1 MPDAAVSIII
11 PWLDRGDARRRAV
24 ADFVIAYYQ
33 SLGLGEVVI
42 GDYPDDGRP
51 LNRSRLRNEGAKK
64 ATGDILVFSDA
75 DCIVPREQLV
85 EAIRLATKAPG
96 AVLPYDRAVTNV
108 REHDVNDILYR
119 NAPPWGYV
127 DPSRA
132 SYRSQVPLP
141 DYWHAGPIYAMRRET
156 FDDGRRLR

>member
-11 PWLDRGDARRRAV
+11 PWQDRGDARRRAV

-85 EAIRLATKAPG
+85 EAIRMAEKAPG

-108 REHDVNDILYR
+108 SLSTTSTTSCSETPLLGVRRPQPCVLPVPGPAAGLLARRSHLR
-119 NAPPWGYV
+119 HAPR
-127 DPSRA
+127 DFR
-132 SYRSQVPLP
+132 Q
-141 DYWHAGPIYAMRRET
+141 
-156 FDDGRRLR
+156 GRRLR